1 MVLQMV
7 LQVLRVLTSEFLP
20 ELLLVVNLQE
30 LKVDQVEILLVL
42 RELLELVHRPKKR
55 VINYRGYHIR
65 LDQMRYIRKSKKE
78 EKTFYFKW

>member
-7 LQVLRVLTSEFLP
+7 LQVLLVLTSGFLP

-42 RELLELVHRPKKR
+42 QELLELVHHP
-55 VINYRGYHIR
+55 NYK
-65 LDQMRYIRKSKKE
+65 L
-78 EKTFYFKW
+78 